1 MYARMCT
8 YGMSKSTY
16 SLGPSIAILGH
27 FGIIFHTCMFGLN
40 VCLFNLLNKI
50 LFKIL
55 GSTRKMPYESSFA
68 YS

>member
-1 MYARMCT
+1 MYVRMCT
-8 YGMSKSTY
+8 YGMSKPPI
-16 SLGPSIAILGH
+16 SLGRNIAFFGH
-27 FGIIFHTCMFGLN
+27 LGIIFHTCMFGLN

-55 GSTRKMPYESSFA
+55 GITRKMPYVSSLA

>member
-1 MYARMCT
+1 MCT

-16 SLGPSIAILGH
+16 SLGPGIPILGH
-27 FGIIFHTCMFGLN
+27 FGTIFHPRMFGLN

-55 GSTRKMPYESSFA
+55 GITRKMPYVSSFA